1 MSETVAALGFT
12 LVEDVLK
19 AVVLGLIQGLTEFL
33 PISSSAHLR
42 IYPELFGW
50 GDPGA
55 AFTAVIQIGTELAVL
70 IYFRQDIWRILTTWL
85 RSLVRAEYRGHRDA
99 RMGWFIII
107 GSLPIVV
114 LGVLLKD
121 VIEKDF
127 RSLWLIAG
135 TLVVFGVVLGIADRV
150 GGTEKQTTDITLRDA
165 VLMGLAQ
172 ACALVPGVSRSG
184 ATLSMGRFLGYDREA
199 ATRYAF
205 LLAVPA
211 VVGAGLFELKDIPN
225 GDNAYG
231 WGPTVV
237 ATVVSFVVGYAAIAW
252 LLRYVSTKSYTPF
265 VLYRVALGVAAFVL
279 LGSGVLSAA
288 ADRQLHQSQPDFL
301 NTTQSADRRHHHQQ
315 HRERVA
321 EEPAELRHVLEVHA
335 VDAGDQR
342 RAWRRGR
349 CPPRSCACRCSAGPR
364 SAPGA
369 RRTRSTA
376 GCRGSST
383 TSAAWLRWSSTSRKN
398 GAASVSTRET
408 WPSAN
413 LRIGSRSGSTAR
425 RTSAISRFSV

>member
-1 MSETVAALGFT
+1 MAETVTALVFR

-70 IYFRQDIWRILTTWL
+70 IYFRNDIWRIVSTWT
-85 RSLVRAEYRGHRDA
+85 RSLFRPEYRGHLDA
-99 RMGWFIII
+99 RMGWYVIV

-121 VIEKDF
+121 VIERDF

-135 TLVVFGVVLGIADRV
+135 TLVVFGVVLGVADRV
-150 GGTEKQTTDITLRDA
+150 GSTERQIKEMHLQHA

-205 LLAVPA
+205 LLAIPA
-211 VVGAGLFELKDIPN
+211 VVGAGLFELPEISS
-225 GDNAYG
+225 GDNDYG
-231 WGPTVV
+231 WGPTII

-252 LLRYVSTKSYTPF
+252 LLRYVSTRSYTPF
-265 VLYRVALGVAAFVL
+265 VLYRVALGAGTFVL
-279 LGSGVLSAA
+279 LGLGVLSA
-288 ADRQLHQSQPDFL
+288 
-301 NTTQSADRRHHHQQ
+301 
-315 HRERVA
+315 
-321 EEPAELRHVLEVHA
+321 
-335 VDAGDQR
+335 
-342 RAWRRGR
+342 
-349 CPPRSCACRCSAGPR
+349 
-364 SAPGA
+364 
-369 RRTRSTA
+369 
-376 GCRGSST
+376 
-383 TSAAWLRWSSTSRKN
+383 
-398 GAASVSTRET
+398 
-408 WPSAN
+408 
-413 LRIGSRSGSTAR
+413 
-425 RTSAISRFSV
+425 